1 MRVFVTGATGFVGTQ
16 VVKQL
21 AANGHQITGFARSD
35 ASAATLAAADH
46 AVIRGKLT
54 DLDILTTA
62 VQSADAV
69 IHTAFIHDFLN
80 FAASVDIDR
89 VAIQTMGA
97 ALAGSGRPF
106 IITSG
111 TGLLKPGSL
120 LTEDT
125 PAASTGHAAA
135 RGATE
140 AVALALAEQNVR
152 VSLMRLPASVHGD
165 GDHGFVPTLIAI
177 AREKGVAGYVEDGAN
192 QWPAVHVTDAARA
205 YVLALEQGA
214 AGARYHPVGEQ
225 GIPFRDIA
233 GAIGRKLG
241 LPVSSIPC
249 SAAAEHFGWMA
260 NFAQMDVAASS
271 QMAQERLGWNPVG
284 PGLIEDMESG
294 SYFGG

>member
-1 MRVFVTGATGFVGTQ
+1 MRVFVTGATGFVGSQ

-35 ASAATLAAADH
+35 TSAASLAAAGH
-46 AVIRGKLT
+46 AVIRGELT
-54 DLDILTTA
+54 DLDILTA
-62 VQSADAV
+62 AAQAADAV

-106 IITSG
+106 IVTSG
-111 TGLLKPGSL
+111 TGLLQPGSL
-120 LTEDT
+120 MTEDT
-125 PAASTGHAAA
+125 PAAGTGHAAA

-140 AVALALAEQNVR
+140 AVALALVEQNVR

-165 GDHGFVPTLIAI
+165 GDHGFVPALIAI
-177 AREKGVAGYVEDGAN
+177 ARQKGISGYVDDGAN

-205 YVLALEQGA
+205 YVLALEQSQP
-214 AGARYHPVGEQ
+214 GARYHPVGEQ

-233 GAIGRKLG
+233 TTIGRKLG
-241 LPVSSIPC
+241 LPVASIPR

-260 NFAQMDVAASS
+260 NFAQMDAAASS
-271 QMAQERLGWNPVG
+271 ELTRQRLGWNPVG
-284 PGLIEDMESG
+284 LGLIEDMEKG
-294 SYFGG
+294 RYFGG